1 MKVPNFKEPE
11 VTKFLE
17 QWQLELERKM
27 ANLLNS
33 NSANQSVL
41 LYSPSKKVFEIKVS
55 DTGVITA
62 TKVQG

>member
-17 QWQLELERKM
+17 QFQLDLDRKR
-27 ANLLNS
+27 ANLLN
-33 NSANQSVL
+33 ANTANKSIL
-41 LYSPSKKVFEIKVS
+41 LYSPSKKVFEITVS
-55 DTGVITA
+55 DAGVITA

>member
-17 QWQLELERKM
+17 QFQLELERKR
-27 ANLLNS
+27 ANLLN
-33 NSANQSVL
+33 ANTANRSIL
-41 LYSPSKKVFEIKVS
+41 LFSPSKKVFEITVS
-55 DTGVITA
+55 DAGVITA

>member
-17 QWQLELERKM
+17 QFQLDLERKR
-27 ANLLNS
+27 ANLLTA
-33 NSANQSVL
+33 NSANQSL
-41 LYSPSKKVFEIKVS
+41 LLFSPSKKVFEITVT
-55 DTGVITA
+55 DAGVITA

>member
-17 QWQLELERKM
+17 QFQLDLNRK
-27 ANLLNS
+27 LTTFLNAD
-33 NSANQSVL
+33 SANKSVL
-41 LYSPSKKVFEIKVS
+41 LYSPNKKVFEITVS